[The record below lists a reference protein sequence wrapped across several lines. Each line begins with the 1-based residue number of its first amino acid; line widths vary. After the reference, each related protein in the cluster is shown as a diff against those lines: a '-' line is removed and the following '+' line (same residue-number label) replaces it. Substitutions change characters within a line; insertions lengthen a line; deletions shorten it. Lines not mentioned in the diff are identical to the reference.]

1 MRTYCSLKKEGIF
14 PLAELLMR
22 KIYKRSISVTDH
34 GSAQPAGDHEPN
46 ANIAYF
52 PRLETVSQR
61 GCSQSLRNL
70 ASPFSIQLFK
80 CFSISSFRVPCS
92 DVLTSRVK
100 TFVFTLIELLIV
112 IAIIAILAGLML
124 PALNKARDMA
134 AGSNCIN
141 NLKQIGLMAIQY
153 ADSYGGTYAPA
164 VSVAEWTQDTG
175 WPNNLRQSCNAQA
188 KIFQCSKDNRRK
200 FSYSLNCTQVYV
212 REGKNFGSWYDR
224 EFSKARIAAS
234 RIILFEEAPTEM
246 FTVEDC
252 DLDNYTQDTEM
263 DKFDRH
269 TGFGVSFVDGHAE
282 KLKRYDF
289 TKVTYYTD
297 KMSRW
302 INPDG
307 SGS

>member
-1 MRTYCSLKKEGIF
+1 MRTYSSLKKEGIF

-52 PRLETVSQR
+52 PRQETVSQR

-100 TFVFTLIELLIV
+100 TKVFTLIELLIV

>member
-22 KIYKRSISVTDH
+22 KICKRSISITDH
-34 GSAQPAGDHEPN
+34 GSAQSAGDHEPN

-100 TFVFTLIELLIV
+100 TKVFTLIELLIV

-212 REGKNFGSWYDR
+212 REGKNIGSWYDR

>member
-100 TFVFTLIELLIV
+100 TKVFTLIELLIV

>member
-22 KIYKRSISVTDH
+22 KICKRSISVTDH

-100 TFVFTLIELLIV
+100 TKVFTLIELLIV
-112 IAIIAILAGLML
+112 IAVIAILAGLML

-269 TGFGVSFVDGHAE
+269 TWFGVSFVDGHAE

>member
-1 MRTYCSLKKEGIF
+1 
-14 PLAELLMR
+14 
-22 KIYKRSISVTDH
+22 
-34 GSAQPAGDHEPN
+34 
-46 ANIAYF
+46 
-52 PRLETVSQR
+52 
-61 GCSQSLRNL
+61 
-70 ASPFSIQLFK
+70 
-80 CFSISSFRVPCS
+80 
-92 DVLTSRVK
+92 
-100 TFVFTLIELLIV
+100 
-112 IAIIAILAGLML
+112 ML

-164 VSVAEWTQDTG
+164 VSVVEWMQDTG

-188 KIFQCSKDNRRK
+188 KIFQCPKDNRRK

-212 REGKNFGSWYDR
+212 REGKNIGSWYDR

>member
-22 KIYKRSISVTDH
+22 KICKRSISVTDH
-34 GSAQPAGDHEPN
+34 GSAQPAGDHELN
-46 ANIAYF
+46 ANIVYL

-70 ASPFSIQLFK
+70 ASPFFIQLFK

-100 TFVFTLIELLIV
+100 TKVFTLIELLIV

>member
-1 MRTYCSLKKEGIF
+1 MKITNLTLKSN
-14 PLAELLMR
+14 PVSR
-22 KIYKRSISVTDH
+22 
-34 GSAQPAGDHEPN
+34 P
-46 ANIAYF
+46 
-52 PRLETVSQR
+52 ETVSRR
-61 GCSQSLRNL
+61 GCSQSLRNFV
-70 ASPFSIQLFK
+70 SPFFLQLFK

-100 TFVFTLIELLIV
+100 TKVFTLIELLIV

-234 RIILFEEAPTEM
+234 RIILFAEAPTEM

-252 DLDNYTQDTEM
+252 DLDIYTQDTEM